1 MKQVGENTVQRD
13 LYSAFLLSCVNDAG
27 NEIMQDVA
35 TQKFPLFLQHQED
48 AMQQL
53 ESTLQSTGAK
63 HWK

>member
-1 MKQVGENTVQRD
+1 
-13 LYSAFLLSCVNDAG
+13 
-27 NEIMQDVA
+27 MQDVA